1 MNMKARHLQKARTQT
16 QARGSDRPGL
26 LFILSAPSGAGKST
40 LCRAIRAH
48 FTDLLYS
55 VSYTSRAARPGEQN
69 GVDYHFIAKA
79 AFERGIE
86 RGRWA
91 EWAEVHGNYYGTSAE
106 ILDRG
111 IADGRDILMD
121 IDVQGTRQILKRYPA
136 GITVFIMPPSLEAL
150 KSRLQA
156 RGTDSAE
163 VIAVRLKNAQNEMAQ
178 KNLYRHVVINDRLPE
193 AITELIGIFESY
205 RA

>member
-1 MNMKARHLQKARTQT
+1 LDMNERHPQKARTQT
-16 QARGSDRPGL
+16 KARVLDRPGL

-40 LCRAIRAH
+40 LCRAVRAH

-55 VSYTSRAARPGEQN
+55 VSYTTRAARPGEQN
-69 GVDYHFIAKA
+69 GVDYHFITKE
-79 AFERGIE
+79 AFEKGIE

-106 ILDRG
+106 FLDRG
-111 IADGRDILMD
+111 IAEGRDILLD

-136 GITVFIMPPSLEAL
+136 GITVFIMPPSMDTL

-156 RGTDSAE
+156 RGTDSPE

-178 KNLYRHVVINDRLPE
+178 KNLYRHVIINARLPE
-193 AITELIGIFESY
+193 AVTELIGILERY
-205 RA
+205 RT